1 MKKYLRVLC
10 LLSLIITIALVYSM
24 QNNSQQKT
32 VKSEYIDTICE
43 AVKTM
48 DFTVK
53 EPKMDIT
60 AEEDML
66 YKEAY
71 LKILKNQ
78 ISISKEH
85 NFSGYYQDLKNAG
98 IPFEELLA
106 KKSVNE
112 FPYLLYYDDLDG
124 DGKPELGINQ
134 GYMYIL
140 DYELGDKE
148 FNVLYSRDSKVFE
161 KIFGSG
167 QIWCHYKIW
176 DDTITIDEYDL
187 LNRGTYWDR
196 TVLELQQRTEQLQ
209 NRYFVETSLYR
220 QFEISEESWKEI
232 TKPFFKAAKHEI
244 PQKTLEE
251 VFGEL
256 LKDS

>member
-1 MKKYLRVLC
+1 MVISMKKYLRVLC

-187 LNRGTYWDR
+187 LP
-196 TVLELQQRTEQLQ
+196 
-209 NRYFVETSLYR
+209 
-220 QFEISEESWKEI
+220 ESVNI
-232 TKPFFKAAKHEI
+232 ASNI
-244 PQKTLEE
+244 
-251 VFGEL
+251 
-256 LKDS
+256 